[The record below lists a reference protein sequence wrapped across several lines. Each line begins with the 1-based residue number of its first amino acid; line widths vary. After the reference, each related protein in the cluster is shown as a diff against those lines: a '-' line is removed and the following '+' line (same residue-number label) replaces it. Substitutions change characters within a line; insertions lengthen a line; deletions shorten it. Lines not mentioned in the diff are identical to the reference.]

1 MGKLSHRTALSTL
14 ALIVA
19 AWLIAM
25 ALLMN
30 VAGGKAGPGTPLL
43 VLFPPGKPRV
53 EVIHAIS
60 RSEGLILRDTALDSA
75 WFVSSFAPNFQTRL
89 REQGAIAVFADL
101 PYFPVILG
109 CLPHNAF
116 ARAERQLPPLP

>member
-1 MGKLSHRTALSTL
+1 MSHRTALSAL
-14 ALIVA
+14 ALVVVV
-19 AWLIAM
+19 WLCAM
-25 ALLMN
+25 AFLMN

-43 VLFPPGKPRV
+43 VLFPPGKPRL

-60 RSEGLILRDTALDSA
+60 RSDGMILRDTALNSA
-75 WFVSSFAPNFQTRL
+75 WFVSSLAPGFQARL
-89 REQGAIAVFADL
+89 RAQGAIAVFADL

-109 CLPHNAF
+109 CVPHNVF